1 MHTLIGPFTQLITL
15 ENLSLKGAV
24 AEEDLRIITDGGVL
38 IIDDEIME
46 TGRFSDLYK
55 KARSLNP
62 KVTELEGKRVGLPG
76 FVDSHTHLC
85 FAGSRANDYAM
96 RNAGKSYLDIAKAG
110 GGIWQTVTQT
120 RASDEETLTQNT
132 LKRLEKQLSNGITT
146 TEIKSG
152 YGLNTESEL
161 KMLSAIKHADK
172 LSPVR
177 CVPTCLAAH
186 IKPRDFEGSTNA
198 YLENILHE
206 LLPTIKQEKLADR
219 VDIFIE
225 DTAFR
230 AEEALIFLRKA
241 KEIGFEITVHAD
253 QFTTGGSRVA
263 IACGALSADH
273 LEASTEVEI
282 KALAQSDTVATVLP
296 GASLGLG
303 MPFAP
308 ARKLLDA
315 GACLSIASDWNP
327 GSAPMGDLL
336 TQASLLGA
344 YEKLNTAEL
353 LAGITFRA
361 AKALGKTRLGRIAE
375 GYKADIIAFEAEDVN
390 EIFYHQGQLKPSSCW
405 IEGKKFILNL

>member
-1 MHTLIGPFTQLITL
+1 MYTLIGPFTQLITL
-15 ENLSLKGAV
+15 ENLPLKGAV
-24 AEEDLRIITDGGVL
+24 AEEDLRIITEGGVL
-38 IIDDEIME
+38 ITDDEIME

-55 KARSLNP
+55 KARSLNA

-85 FAGSRANDYAM
+85 FAGSRANDYAA
-96 RNAGKSYLDIAKAG
+96 RNAGKSYLEIAKAG
-110 GGIWQTVTQT
+110 GGIWQTVSQT
-120 RASDEETLTQNT
+120 REAKEVQLAELTLQ
-132 LKRLEKQLSNGITT
+132 RLEKQICNGITT

-152 YGLNTESEL
+152 YGLNLTDEL
-161 KMLSAIKHADK
+161 KMLRVIGEVKK
-172 LSPVR
+172 VSPANI
-177 CVPTCLAAH
+177 VPTCLAAH
-186 IKPRDFEGSTNA
+186 IKPQDFEGTTSA
-198 YLENILHE
+198 YLEFVLHE
-206 LLPTIKQEKLADR
+206 LLPTVQKEQLTNR
-219 VDIFIE
+219 VDIFVE
-225 DTAFR
+225 ETAFSP
-230 AEEALIFLRKA
+230 EDALSFLNKV
-241 KEIGFEITVHAD
+241 KKVGFDITVHAD

-315 GACLSIASDWNP
+315 GACLAIASDWNP

-336 TQASLLGA
+336 TQACLLGA

-361 AKALGKTRLGRIAE
+361 AKALGKTRLGRIAK
-375 GYKADIIAFEAEDVN
+375 GYKADIIAFETEDVN
-390 EIFYHQGQLKPSSCW
+390 EIFYHQGQLKPSNCW
-405 IEGKKFILNL
+405 ISGRKINCS